1 MPNLSDLPVN
11 PATATE
17 EELESFRRQWREEVS
32 ARARQFQP
40 SSSAA
45 AQHPRPTSSSNA
57 HPSQRNKAPVIAER
71 PKDIHVDDAEP
82 HTYHDLGEKQFGRK
96 LAEPAPESTKVP
108 VSALDHYEE
117 AVRSETQGKLGDS
130 VNLYRKA
137 FKVWESY
144 AMLFPL
150 LLIASQLDAA
160 VQDIYKKKHFP
171 AAAFP
176 KQKPANTNPS
186 NAPVTVPNTAHH
198 SLAGFSSNI
207 TDLISSFSSLSIP
220 GEEPPTDLSPP
231 PPCPISDL
239 PEELL
244 ADILMYVAVDDVAQ
258 FARLAQVCKR
268 MAYLVM
274 TEDRVW
280 RRLALGDEF
289 GFAAM
294 HYKWACRL
302 DGKPL
307 GEDGEGGR
315 LLSSYTGFPD
325 PEGEDDLQEAARRAK
340 LLESALHTLPLVPD
354 PHPSFRNL
362 FRSRPRIRFNGC
374 YISTVNYTRPGAQQS
389 NTLTWGVPVL
399 IVTYYRYLRFFRDGS
414 CISLLTTAEPAD
426 VVPHL
431 GKEYLHGQNGA
442 HAHSALPQAVMKD
455 ALLGRWR
462 LSGPEHP
469 VDPLPWPSSSS
480 SSSPS
485 TPAEPLEST
494 GALPRREAH
503 EPPASLDSVLSP
515 AEDEGTL
522 HVETVGVTPK
532 YIYRMALALSNAG
545 KGARNNKLA
554 WQGYW
559 SYNRLTDDWGEFGL
573 KNDKPFYWSRVKSW
587 VLAR

>member
-1 MPNLSDLPVN
+1 MSDPTQFPVN

-17 EELESFRRQWREEVS
+17 EELETFRRQWRAEVS
-32 ARARQFQP
+32 ARASHTQP
-40 SSSAA
+40 SSGATQRTA
-45 AQHPRPTSSSNA
+45 HATSSRP
-57 HPSQRNKAPVIAER
+57 HPSQRNKVPLPADR
-71 PKDIHVDDAEP
+71 PKDAHTEDDAEP

-96 LAEPAPESTKVP
+96 LADPAPESSNAP

-117 AVRSETQGKLGDS
+117 AVKSETQGKLGDS

-137 FKVWESY
+137 FK
-144 AMLFPL
+144 
-150 LLIASQLDAA
+150 LDAT

-171 AAAFP
+171 AASFP
-176 KQKPANTNPS
+176 KQKPANANPS
-186 NAPVTVPNTAHH
+186 NAPATVPSTAHH

-207 TDLISSFSSLSIP
+207 TDLVSSFASLSIL

-231 PPCPISDL
+231 PPCPIAEL

-244 ADILMYVAVDDVAQ
+244 ADILMYVAVDDVAE
-258 FARLAQVCKR
+258 FARLSQVCKR

-280 RRLALGDEF
+280 RRVALGDEI

-302 DGKPL
+302 DGQPL
-307 GEDGEGGR
+307 GDNGEGGR
-315 LLSSYTGFPD
+315 LLSSYTGLPD
-325 PEGEDDLQEAARRAK
+325 PEEEDERQEAVRRSK
-340 LLESALHTLPLVPD
+340 LIESALHTLPLVPD
-354 PHPSFRNL
+354 PYPSFRGL
-362 FRSRPRIRFNGC
+362 FRSRPRIRYNGC

-399 IVTYYRYLRFFRDGS
+399 IVTYYRYLRFYPDGT
-414 CISLLTTAEPAD
+414 CISLLTVSEPHD

-431 GKEYLHGQNGA
+431 SKEYLYNKNGA
-442 HAHSALPQAVMKD
+442 HSHSTLPQSVMKD
-455 ALLGRWR
+455 ALPGRWR

-469 VDPLPWPSSSS
+469 VDPMLWPSSSS

-485 TPAEPLEST
+485 TPAEPAAVAEVSPT
-494 GALPRREAH
+494 GNLH
-503 EPPASLDSVLSP
+503 EPSTSLDSALSP
-515 AEDEGTL
+515 AETEGVL
-522 HVETVGVTPK
+522 HVETEGVTPK
-532 YIYRMALALSNAG
+532 YIFRMALALNNAG

-554 WQGYW
+554 WKGYW

-573 KNDKPFYWSRVKSW
+573 KNDKPYYWSRVKSW
-587 VLAR
+587 A

>member
-1 MPNLSDLPVN
+1 MSDPSDLNIN

-32 ARARQFQP
+32 ARARFAQA
-40 SSSAA
+40 SSAT
-45 AQHPRPTSSSNA
+45 AQSSAQATSSTTR
-57 HPSQRNKAPVIAER
+57 PSQRNNAPVIPER
-71 PKDIHVDDAEP
+71 PKDAHVEDAEP
-82 HTYHDLGEKQFGRK
+82 HAYHDFGEKQLGRK
-96 LAEPAPESTKVP
+96 LAEPPSEPEKAP

-117 AVRSETQGKLGDS
+117 AVRRETQGKLGDS

-137 FKVWESY
+137 FK
-144 AMLFPL
+144 
-150 LLIASQLDAA
+150 LDAA

-171 AAAFP
+171 AGAFA
-176 KQKPANTNPS
+176 KHKPANPNPS
-186 NAPVTVPNTAHH
+186 NAPVTVPSTAHH
-198 SLAGFSSNI
+198 SLAGFSSNV
-207 TDLISSFSSLSIP
+207 TDLVSSFASLSIP
-220 GEEPPTDLSPP
+220 GEEPPTDLSPA

-244 ADILMYVAVDDVAQ
+244 ADILMYVAVEDVAQ
-258 FARLAQVCKR
+258 FARMSQVCKR

-307 GEDGEGGR
+307 GDDGEGGR
-315 LLSSYTGFPD
+315 LLSSYTGLPD
-325 PEGEDDLQEAARRAK
+325 SEEEGEKQEVARRAK

-354 PHPSFRNL
+354 PYPSFRSL
-362 FRSRPRIRFNGC
+362 FRSRPRVRFNGC

-399 IVTYYRYLRFFRDGS
+399 IVTYFRYLRFFRDGS

-431 GKEYLHGQNGA
+431 SKQYLHGQNGA

-469 VDPLPWPSSSS
+469 VDPLLWPSSSS

-485 TPAEPLEST
+485 TPAEPAAAT
-494 GALPRREAH
+494 GALPRQGAH
-503 EPPASLDSVLSP
+503 EPPASLDAVLSP
-515 AEDEGTL
+515 AETEGL
-522 HVETVGVTPK
+522 VHVETAGVTPK

-587 VLAR
+587 S